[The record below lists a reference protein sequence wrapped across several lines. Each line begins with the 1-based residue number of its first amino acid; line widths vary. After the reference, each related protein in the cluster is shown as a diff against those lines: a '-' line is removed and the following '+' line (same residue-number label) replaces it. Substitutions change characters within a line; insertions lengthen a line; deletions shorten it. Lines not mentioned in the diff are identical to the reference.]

1 MEHPLNLRAVAAGLT
16 LLAAAALPGAVSA
29 QAKFDS
35 PVVST
40 AWLAEHLNDPT
51 VVVLH
56 LANVRRDYTA
66 GHIPGARFLWVNDI
80 APSTPDLNTELP
92 SVAQLDAVLE
102 SLGV

>member
-16 LLAAAALPGAVSA
+16 LLAAAAPPGAVSA

-56 LANVRRDYTA
+56 LANVRRDLPRCQRRVKLHGMLT
-66 GHIPGARFLWVNDI
+66 R
-80 APSTPDLNTELP
+80 ELT
-92 SVAQLDAVLE
+92 VRVK
-102 SLGV
+102 G